1 MAHNQYIVGVYKWEP
16 IEYVYNH
23 YVDGILQLS
32 TDGKFIILNSSS
44 ESVFTSDFSDKN
56 TFVINN
62 VKNINNTYDVEI
74 ITNNKKFGI
83 RFDRSSSAAYNEF
96 IKEYH
101 KIKERISGA
110 TRFYDS
116 GRLEICGDSVNGLFT
131 GNCIEYHDN
140 KDNNVKYIGEFEDGE
155 YDGSGEFFSECGLIR
170 IRANNICNGVP
181 NGSGNLYVCN
191 TLIEKFQFDKNIQ
204 KLDTSSPNY
213 CNQILKLIRDD
224 HYDIYREGKF
234 TSLDSNEKVTYLFKL
249 LSITCDELDKTK
261 SRLDKI
267 EKPSWKLF

>member
-1 MAHNQYIVGVYKWEP
+1 MASNQYIVGVYKWEP
-16 IEYVYNH
+16 IEYVYKH

-32 TDGKFIILNSSS
+32 TDGKFIILNGSSD
-44 ESVFTSDFSDKN
+44 SVFTSDFSDKN

-96 IKEYH
+96 MKEYH

-110 TRFYDS
+110 TRAYNS
-116 GRLEICGDSVNGLFT
+116 GRLEICGDIVNGLFT

-140 KDNNVKYIGEFEDGE
+140 RDNSVKYIGEFEEGE

-170 IRANNICNGVP
+170 ISANNICNGIP
-181 NGSGNLYVCN
+181 NGSGKLYVCN
-191 TLIEKFQFDKNIQ
+191 KLIETFQFNKNIQ
-204 KLDTSSPNY
+204 KLDTSATDY
-213 CNQILKLIRDD
+213 CRQLLELIRAD
-224 HYDIYREGKF
+224 HNDIYREGKF
-234 TSLDSNEKVTYLFKL
+234 TSLDSDEKVTYLFKIL
-249 LSITCDELDKTK
+249 TITCDELEKTK
-261 SRLDKI
+261 SRLDKL
-267 EKPSWKLF
+267 EKAPWKLF